1 MIYATNT
8 KEILFF
14 FAPDNSHYENRWGNV
29 KMSEEYDQF
38 STVWTLRSQS
48 MLQACK
54 SLTLKCYYVPPED
67 GSLRSFYI
75 KNLPHYEESNI
86 YIIHV

>member
-38 STVWTLRSQS
+38 NRTQIIVSDFDREVRRL
-48 MLQACK
+48 L
-54 SLTLKCYYVPPED
+54 D
-67 GSLRSFYI
+67 GENGDRGEGHG
-75 KNLPHYEESNI
+75 KEG
-86 YIIHV
+86 